1 MSLFVLKTVDRS
13 VSRTLRSVLLAFC
26 LLFGLVLTAAAQEAP
41 ISADSGE
48 VIGTGLHGPQGV
60 WVADDGAVW
69 VIDSGLGGDTE
80 TPWISTSGEPII
92 AMMGDSGQLARIDP
106 STGEMEIVA
115 AVPSIDIF
123 TESIGGGRIAV
134 LDGKV
139 YVTVGQGIG
148 DPTQPAPDL
157 MGTVAVLE
165 DGALVEVA
173 NLWDFERTNNP
184 DPALFDTHPY
194 GITPGPD
201 GMLYVADAGANDLL
215 RVDPATGEVSLV
227 AVFEPI
233 PGVFPRP
240 DHGNQL
246 LTDAVPTAVIFD
258 EAGNAYVSYLSGAP
272 FVPGSAKIVK
282 VTPDGEV
289 SDYAGGLTMLTDLR
303 WGPDGEMYAIQFGIF
318 TQEGPTP
325 NSGALIHVKGGE
337 ESSVV
342 IDGLSFP
349 TSVAFNEAGDA
360 YVAINGLGAPGSGAV
375 VAYAGVAAPEA
386 APEATPEVMPVT
398 GGEAAPN
405 LVAWLLG
412 FLVRIFLP

>member
-1 MSLFVLKTVDRS
+1 MSLFVLKAVNRS
-13 VSRTLRSVLLAFC
+13 VSRKVHSVLLAFC
-26 LLFGLVLTAAAQEAP
+26 LLLGLALTAAAQDAP

-115 AVPSIDIF
+115 SVPSIDIV

-272 FVPGSAKIVK
+272 FVPGSAKVVK

-325 NSGALIHVKGGE
+325 NSGALIQIKSDE
-337 ESSVV
+337 ESVVV

-360 YVAINGLGAPGSGAV
+360 YVTINGVGAPGSGAV
-375 VAYAGVAAPEA
+375 VAFAGVA

-398 GGEAAPN
+398 GSESAPN

>member
-1 MSLFVLKTVDRS
+1 MSPFVLKAVDRS

-115 AVPSIDIF
+115 SVPSIDIV

-184 DPALFDTHPY
+184 DPALYDTHPY

-272 FVPGSAKIVK
+272 FVPGSAKVVK

-325 NSGALIHVKGGE
+325 NSGALIQIKSDE
-337 ESSVV
+337 ESVVV

-360 YVAINGLGAPGSGAV
+360 YVTINGVGAPGSGAV
-375 VAYAGVAAPEA
+375 VAFAGVA

-398 GGEAAPN
+398 GGESAPN